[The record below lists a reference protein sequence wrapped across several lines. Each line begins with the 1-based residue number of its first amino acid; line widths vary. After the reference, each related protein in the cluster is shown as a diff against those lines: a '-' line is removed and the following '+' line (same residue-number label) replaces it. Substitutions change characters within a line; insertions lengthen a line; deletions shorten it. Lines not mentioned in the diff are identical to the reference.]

1 MVDEIAIVIRPHRKD
16 VTLDLLLG
24 LPASAAD
31 QKKGMGV
38 SYLHGV

>member
-1 MVDEIAIVIRPHRKD
+1 MEDEIAIVIRPHPND

-31 QKKGMGV
+31 QEREWESV
-38 SYLHGV
+38 I